1 MCLLVGPVREIKIMS
16 ESAESA
22 ESHVRGLL
30 QAAREQ
36 LCVDIAYFTKFTEG
50 AEHIDFLAGDSS
62 TFAFGE
68 GSAIP
73 LDETYCR
80 RVIEGTAPA
89 IVPDVALEPRMG
101 DLTAGETIGSYLGA
115 PVRLSD
121 GRIYGTVCCASND
134 PDESLGSAAEAHVRV
149 LADRLAT
156 LVERS
161 YRESAAAAP
170 SLYADALQLRLWFAG
185 VARAPSSARS
195 ALSVLEPH
203 LGEDRLQGLRLV
215 ITELITNSI
224 RHSGMDDQ
232 AVVGLDIR
240 LQDGV
245 LRCTVSDPGS
255 GFEKPEVVRPHADRA
270 GGFGLV
276 ILDSVA
282 DSWGV
287 ERDELFRVWCQLA
300 V

>member
-1 MCLLVGPVREIKIMS
+1 MS
-16 ESAESA
+16 ASAESN
-22 ESHVRGLL
+22 VRGLL
-30 QAAREQ
+30 QAARQQ
-36 LCVDIAYFTKFTEG
+36 LCADIAYFTKFTEG

-73 LDETYCR
+73 LGETYCQR
-80 RVIEGTAPA
+80 MIEGTAPR
-89 IVPDVALEPRMG
+89 IVPNVALEPRMQ
-101 DLTAGETIGSYLGA
+101 DLAAGETIGSYLGV

-121 GRIYGTVCCASND
+121 GRIYGTVCCASNH
-134 PDESLGSAAEAHVRV
+134 PDESLSAAAEAHIRV
-149 LADRLAT
+149 LADGLAN
-156 LVERS
+156 LVES
-161 YRESAAAAP
+161 SPRESAAAAP
-170 SLYADALQLRLWFAG
+170 RLSGDALQLRLWFAG
-185 VARAPSSARS
+185 VARAPSSARV
-195 ALSVLEPH
+195 ALTVLEPH
-203 LGEDRLQGLRLV
+203 LDEDRLLSLRLV
-215 ITELITNSI
+215 ITELMTNCI
-224 RHSGMDDQ
+224 RHSGMDDE

-255 GFEKPEVVRPHADRA
+255 GFEKPEVVKPHEDRP

-282 DSWGV
+282 ESWGV
-287 ERDELFRVWCQLA
+287 ERDELFRVWFELA

>member
-1 MCLLVGPVREIKIMS
+1 MS
-16 ESAESA
+16 QSA

-30 QAAREQ
+30 QSAREH
-36 LCVDIAYFTKFTEG
+36 LCVDIAYFTRFTEG
-50 AEHIDFLAGDSS
+50 AEHIEFVEGDSS
-62 TFAFGE
+62 PFSFGE
-68 GSAIP
+68 GSVIP

-80 RVIEGTAPA
+80 RMIEGTAPSV
-89 IVPDVALEPRMG
+89 VPNTAAEPRMQ
-101 DLTAGETIGSYLGA
+101 DLDVAQTIGSYLGV

-121 GRIYGTVCCASND
+121 GRIYGAVCCASPD
-134 PDESLGSAAEAHVRV
+134 PNESLTDAAEARIRV
-149 LADRLAT
+149 LAAGLAT
-156 LVERS
+156 VVEDGG
-161 YRESAAAAP
+161 RESTAVAP
-170 SLYADALQLRLWFAG
+170 KTSADGVQLRLWFAG
-185 VARAPSSARS
+185 IARAPSSARA

-245 LRCTVSDPGS
+245 LRCTVSDPGA
-255 GFEKPEVVRPHADRA
+255 GFEIPDVVKPHTDRP

-287 ERDELFRVWCQLA
+287 ERDELFRVWCELA

>member
-1 MCLLVGPVREIKIMS
+1 MTMTMT
-16 ESAESA
+16 ASA
-22 ESHVRGLL
+22 ESHVRELL
-30 QAAREQ
+30 QAAREH

-50 AEHIDFLAGDSS
+50 AEHIAFVEGDTGPFS
-62 TFAFGE
+62 FGE

-73 LDETYCR
+73 LEETYCR
-80 RVIEGTAPA
+80 RMVEGTAPSL
-89 IVPDVALEPRMG
+89 VPNTAHEPRMQ
-101 DLTAGETIGSYLGA
+101 DLDVAQTIGSYLGV

-121 GRIYGTVCCASND
+121 GRIYGAVCCASPD
-134 PDESLGSAAEAHVRV
+134 PNESLTDAAEARIRI
-149 LADRLAT
+149 LAAGLAT
-156 LVERS
+156 LVEDDDPER
-161 YRESAAAAP
+161 AAAAP
-170 SLYADALQLRLWFAG
+170 SVRGDSVRLTLWFAG
-185 VARAPSSARS
+185 VDRAPSSARA
-195 ALSVLEPH
+195 ALSVLDTH
-203 LGEDRLQGLRLV
+203 LDEERVQSLRLV

-224 RHSGMDDQ
+224 RHSGMDEE

-255 GFEKPEVVRPHADRA
+255 GFAKPEVVKPHQDRP

-287 ERDELFRVWCQLA
+287 EHDELFRVWFELA

>member
-1 MCLLVGPVREIKIMS
+1 MS
-16 ESAESA
+16 QSTESN
-22 ESHVRGLL
+22 VRGLL
-30 QAAREQ
+30 QAAREH
-36 LCVDIAYFTKFTEG
+36 LCVDIAYFTRFSEG
-50 AEHIDFLAGDSS
+50 VEHIDFLEGDSS
-62 TFAFGE
+62 PFQFGE

-80 RVIEGTAPA
+80 RMVEGTAPT
-89 IVPDVALEPRMG
+89 IVPNAAAEPRMQ
-101 DLTAGETIGSYLGA
+101 DLEAGKTIGSYLGV

-121 GRIYGTVCCASND
+121 GRIYGAVCCASPEPN
-134 PDESLGSAAEAHVRV
+134 ESLNHIAEAQIRT
-149 LADRLAT
+149 LAAGLAT
-156 LVERS
+156 LVEDGD
-161 YRESAAAAP
+161 RESASAAP
-170 SLYADALQLRLWFAG
+170 SMSADATQLRLWFAG
-185 VARAPSSARS
+185 VARAPSSARA
-195 ALSVLEPH
+195 ALSVLEPQ
-203 LGEDRLQGLRLV
+203 LDEDRLQSLRLV

-224 RHSGMDDQ
+224 RHSEMDDQ
-232 AVVGLDIR
+232 GVVSLDIR

-255 GFEKPEVVRPHADRA
+255 GFAKPEVVKPHDDRP

-287 ERDELFRVWCQLA
+287 ERDELFRVWFELT